1 MAQLQDMINDERIQ
15 EVIDRGL
22 DGMKELISVMFNEA
36 MRTERSQVL
45 NALPFERT
53 DSRQGYANGFKDKT
67 LRTRIGEL
75 QLKIPQVR
83 DGVSFYPSC
92 VEKGLSS
99 ERALMAAMAEM
110 YINGLSTRKVEKVL
124 SEMCG
129 LEISSSEVSRICKS
143 LDVEL
148 EKWRNRPLG
157 KVKYVQ
163 IDARYEKTRR
173 DGSVLSTAV
182 LTATG
187 VNEEGNR
194 SVLGVSVKI
203 SEAEVHWRSFLQSLK
218 ERGLHG
224 VEYIVSDNHEGLK
237 KALKSTLGSAS
248 WNRCHV
254 HLMRNAMA
262 YIPKIAMRKGVM
274 NDIKSILTAPDLEMA
289 RYLLDRSIKKYEKTA
304 SKLAL
309 WMEENIPEGFA
320 VFKLDKK
327 YRTKM
332 RSTNMVERLNREI
345 KRRTRVCSLFP
356 NEESLLRLVSAIL
369 METSEEWESG
379 MKYISFDKND
389 DEG

>member
-1 MAQLQDMINDERIQ
+1 MAQQQDIINDERIQ

-67 LRTRIGEL
+67 LKTRIGAL

-92 VEKGLSS
+92 VEKGLRS
-99 ERALMAAMAEM
+99 ERALMASMAEM

-124 SEMCG
+124 RELCG
-129 LEISSSEVSRICKS
+129 LQISSSEVSRICKS
-143 LDVEL
+143 LDEEL

-237 KALKSTLGSAS
+237 KALKATLGSAT

-274 NDIKSILTAPDLEMA
+274 NEIKSILTAPDLEMA
-289 RYLLDRSIKKYEKTA
+289 RYLLNRSIKKYEKTA

-309 WMEENIPEGFA
+309 WMEDNIPDGFA
-320 VFKLDKK
+320 VFNLDKR

-332 RSTNMVERLNREI
+332 RSTNMIERLNREI
-345 KRRTRVCSLFP
+345 KRRTKVCSLFP

-379 MKYISFDKND
+379 KKYMDLDKNN
-389 DEG
+389 DED